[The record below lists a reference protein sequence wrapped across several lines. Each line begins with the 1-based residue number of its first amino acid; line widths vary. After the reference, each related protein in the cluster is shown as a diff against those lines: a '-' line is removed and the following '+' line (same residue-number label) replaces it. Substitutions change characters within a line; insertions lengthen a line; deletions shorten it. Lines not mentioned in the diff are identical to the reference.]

1 MAEMSIVD
9 RTLYWVPVIDPPNSS
24 WGDLGCQPSLNLYLP
39 LYRKAGSHW
48 SPLVLNATQVCL
60 PVSESPALM
69 AEAVQLGRASP
80 QQRGLLRAVGWGLG
94 GPQGEEPGQL
104 GDTYYPRSERWLVQ
118 LGRVVALL
126 QPLWPRLAEAHADLH
141 QPCPPQRRRLLRGPG
156 LPEDCLHN
164 RVPR

>member
-1 MAEMSIVD
+1 MAEMSVVD
-9 RTLYWVPVIDPPNSS
+9 RTLYLVPVIDTHPIPHGETLGASS
-24 WGDLGCQPSLNLYLP
+24 LWTSTCHCTERQGVIG
-39 LYRKAGSHW
+39 

-60 PVSESPALM
+60 PVSESPALI
-69 AEAVQLGRASP
+69 AEEVQLGRASP

-126 QPLWPRLAEAHADLH
+126 
-141 QPCPPQRRRLLRGPG
+141 
-156 LPEDCLHN
+156 
-164 RVPR
+164 